1 MTTSQESSMEWA
13 LLLRALSHH
22 TRLQI
27 LIELLKGTKC
37 VTDIQDILPASQAN
51 ISQHLTVLRNAGLVD
66 FVQDGAQRCY
76 YVSRPRLVS
85 AMLALLEE
93 DEPVIRKNS
102 EEIKLHKQSA
112 AGACCVRKEES
123 SS

>member
-1 MTTSQESSMEWA
+1 MQICPLTLME
-13 LLLRALSHH
+13 RGQICRHCG
-22 TRLQI
+22 RLI
-27 LIELLKGTKC
+27 LIGLSLICRKDAKVSGADAPSEA
-37 VTDIQDILPASQAN
+37 QLPYLADFP
-51 ISQHLTVLRNAGLVD
+51 VAGLVD

-102 EEIKLHKQSA
+102 EEIKLHKQLA
-112 AGACCVRKEES
+112 AGACCVQKEGS